1 MGNTRR
7 SKERNKKYEAMRE
20 KVHLPAGTDIKKYTT
35 VESEK
40 TGKPKWKVLQ
50 ELLEFKQKHNHKTP
64 EEQVI
69 AHYDEFI
76 KETGKVIP
84 GHEKELNFLK
94 KLILRRILKLKN
106 DFGEDPDDRY
116 YAELRQ
122 I

>member
-1 MGNTRR
+1 MGAKR
-7 SKERNKKYEAMRE
+7 SKERNKKYEVRRE
-20 KVHLPAGTDIKKYTT
+20 KVHLPDGTDIKRYAG
-35 VESEK
+35 VESDR

-69 AHYDEFI
+69 TLYDEFI
-76 KETGKVIP
+76 KETDKVIP

-94 KLILRRILKLKN
+94 KLILRRILKLKS